1 MLYIWFVFY
10 HFFTFVQKCLMDDSI
25 TTETDNVQDD
35 SAIIEVQDHYI
46 TVEVNDEENN
56 IKKNKIGGRPK
67 NKVWEQFIA
76 SPKGSN
82 GHFSATCKWC
92 DSKWARGDRARMESH
107 LANHCTKASAL
118 IVREYLQRLSTED
131 LETTKKRKITD
142 QPSIKSFHDSIEEL
156 PEGRVSRINRALAKA
171 FICAGLPFQTIENP
185 FFVDF
190 LKELNP
196 AYHPPS
202 RDLLSNRLIEEEL
215 AKVNYKLEQELRYA
229 TNLTLGKKI
238 MFTIIIY

>member
-1 MLYIWFVFY
+1 
-10 HFFTFVQKCLMDDSI
+10 MDHNNSI
-25 TTETDNVQDD
+25 TTEIDNVQDH
-35 SAIIEVQDHYI
+35 SAIIEVQDHSV
-46 TVEVNDEENN
+46 TVEVNDEGNN
-56 IKKNKIGGRPK
+56 AKKNRIGGCPK

-76 SPKGSN
+76 GPKGSD

-92 DSKWARGDRARMESH
+92 DSKWGRGDRARMESH
-107 LANHCTKASAL
+107 LANHCTKAPAL
-118 IVREYLQRLSTED
+118 IIREYLQRLGTED
-131 LETTKKRKITD
+131 LETAKKRKITD

-171 FICAGLPFQTIENP
+171 FICAGLPFQTIENL

-202 RDLLSNRLIEEEL
+202 RDLLSNRLIEEQL
-215 AKVNYKLEQELRYA
+215 AKVNYKVEQELRHA
-229 TNLTLGKKI
+229 TNLTLGKNV
-238 MFTIIIY
+238 IIIIIITTTTY

>member
-1 MLYIWFVFY
+1 MKKIP
-10 HFFTFVQKCLMDDSI
+10 K
-25 TTETDNVQDD
+25 
-35 SAIIEVQDHYI
+35 
-46 TVEVNDEENN
+46 
-56 IKKNKIGGRPK
+56 KKNSIGERPK
-67 NKVWEQFIA
+67 NKVWEQFNADQMAIFLLPV
-76 SPKGSN
+76 SGVIQN
-82 GHFSATCKWC
+82 GH
-92 DSKWARGDRARMESH
+92 E
-107 LANHCTKASAL
+107 
-118 IVREYLQRLSTED
+118 EYLQKLGTENP
-131 LETTKKRKITD
+131 EKAKKRKITD

-171 FICAGLPFQTIENP
+171 FICAGLPFHTIENP

-215 AKVNYKLEQELRYA
+215 AKVNYKLEQELHHA

-238 MFTIIIY
+238 MFIIIIY